1 MTLRPYQE
9 KAIERVEA
17 EFSKGTRSTLIVLAT
32 GCHARGERVLAA
44 DGRSVTVESV
54 RIGDS
59 LLGADGT
66 PRRVLALH
74 HGAKPCYRVEPVK
87 GKPFI
92 VTEDHMLTLVRTAKS
107 SSPAYPSQRGGS
119 LVDVTVKDWLGWS
132 ANKKHLHKLVRA
144 SALDFKAVEQKP
156 LPIPP
161 YVLGVLL
168 GDGCFKNNSIDFTA
182 MDREVHNEMSAYASA
197 NGWTLRA
204 VPAGLAKTYVF
215 QFGTLGC
222 KGSPLHNAL
231 KKLGLRYLGS
241 GDKFIPH
248 EYLTASI
255 HDRLELLA
263 GLIDSDGFTNG
274 GSSDYTTK
282 SERLA
287 NDIAFL
293 CRSLGM
299 SAYPTKCRK
308 GIKSSGFVGEY
319 YRLSVNGNTDA
330 IPCRVARR
338 KFTPR
343 KQKKSVTRTGFDV
356 MPMGELE
363 YFGFTVDGD
372 NRYLLDDFTIT
383 HNCGKTIV
391 FSNLAAREVRRGG
404 RVLILAHR
412 GELLDQAIDKLY
424 KATGIRAGL
433 EKAEQ
438 TSDVTLDE
446 MPYTVVVGSVQSMK
460 SERRLA
466 RFKPNEFSLIV
477 IDECHHALTG
487 TYRAVIDHFP
497 KARLLGVTATPDRG
511 DLRSLSEVF
520 QTISFEYSIIEAIKD
535 GYLSPIHAQTI
546 PLRID
551 LRGVAKQAGDYQAA
565 GLGAALAPYLHQI
578 CREIKQRCADR
589 KTIVFTPLIS
599 ISREMLAIFKEEGV
613 SEVREVNGD
622 SADRAETLE
631 WFASAPKGCVLLN
644 SMLLTEGYDEPS
656 VDCIVVL
663 RATKVRS
670 LFCLDEQTEVL
681 TRNGWKRDVN
691 IGEEVLAFDKDTDET
706 RFVPTLAKVRRPLND
721 DECFYS
727 IMGQSCDI
735 RVTNKHRMLFD
746 NKRRLGWKFKTA
758 EEVAALKDGAYIPMC
773 GHGKFKGVPLTDAEI
788 EFIGWVMSDGSINK
802 LTHGIAI
809 SQSSHHVEYCEMI
822 ERCIVACGFKFGK
835 HIVKRDTQYNQN
847 GDNIVWTIS
856 HGKPRG
862 RDKHLSGWARLEPWI
877 SKDLSERLYDMTEAQ
892 FDLLLKTVW
901 LGDGKKAW
909 KTSFHI
915 GKGNKTFI
923 ERLQAMAIQR
933 GWRASVSVERADGVL
948 RKHDLWY
955 IHAKKQNYVKVGAR
969 HGDHAQWQKESGRG
983 ESCWCV
989 ETELGTIVT
998 RRNGKV
1004 AIMGNCQMVG
1014 RGTRLSPE
1022 TGKKNLLLLDFLWLT
1037 ATHDLCRP
1045 ACLLS
1050 EDPNVCE
1057 EITHKTEKKTGADE
1071 DIEISP
1077 ELVDEA
1083 ESEFTKKCK
1092 DTLAKRLEAQSHK
1105 KGKLF
1110 DALQYAALTGA
1121 TDLANVP
1128 TTLQE
1133 DDRPTL
1139 EQVDRLEK
1147 LGFACP
1153 GSKAGAEK
1161 LLNAY
1166 QQRVDDGLSTHK
1178 QIKFLTSRGFQ
1189 DVKYWTLR
1197 DAEKMI
1203 RRIAAVG
1210 WNRLPAGVDPA
1221 TYVP

>member
-44 DGRSVTVESV
+44 DGRSVAVESV
-54 RIGDS
+54 RVGDS

-74 HGAKPCYRVEPVK
+74 HGAKPCYRVEPIK
-87 GKPFI
+87 GKPFV

-144 SALDFKAVEQKP
+144 SALDFKAVKQKF

-168 GDGCFKNNSIDFTA
+168 GDGCFKNSSIDFTT
-182 MDREVHNEMSAYASA
+182 MDREVYEEMSAYASA
-197 NGWTLRA
+197 NGWTLRP
-204 VPAGLAKTYVF
+204 VPAGLATTWVF

-255 HDRLELLA
+255 HNRLELLA
-263 GLIDSDGFTNG
+263 GLIDSDGCTNG
-274 GSSDYTTK
+274 GSCDYTTK

-338 KFTPR
+338 KLTPR
-343 KQKKSVTRTGFDV
+343 KQKKNVTRTGFGV
-356 MPMGELE
+356 VPIGKLE

-497 KARLLGVTATPDRG
+497 QARLLGVTATPDRG

-599 ISREMLAIFKEEGV
+599 ISREMLAIFKEEGI

-622 SADRAETLE
+622 SADRAKTLE

-670 LFCLDEQTEVL
+670 L
-681 TRNGWKRDVN
+681 
-691 IGEEVLAFDKDTDET
+691 
-706 RFVPTLAKVRRPLND
+706 
-721 DECFYS
+721 
-727 IMGQSCDI
+727 
-735 RVTNKHRMLFD
+735 
-746 NKRRLGWKFKTA
+746 
-758 EEVAALKDGAYIPMC
+758 
-773 GHGKFKGVPLTDAEI
+773 
-788 EFIGWVMSDGSINK
+788 
-802 LTHGIAI
+802 
-809 SQSSHHVEYCEMI
+809 
-822 ERCIVACGFKFGK
+822 
-835 HIVKRDTQYNQN
+835 
-847 GDNIVWTIS
+847 WT
-856 HGKPRG
+856 
-862 RDKHLSGWARLEPWI
+862 
-877 SKDLSERLYDMTEAQ
+877 
-892 FDLLLKTVW
+892 
-901 LGDGKKAW
+901 
-909 KTSFHI
+909 
-915 GKGNKTFI
+915 
-923 ERLQAMAIQR
+923 
-933 GWRASVSVERADGVL
+933 
-948 RKHDLWY
+948 
-955 IHAKKQNYVKVGAR
+955 
-969 HGDHAQWQKESGRG
+969 
-983 ESCWCV
+983 
-989 ETELGTIVT
+989 
-998 RRNGKV
+998 
-1004 AIMGNCQMVG
+1004 QMVG

-1057 EITHKTEKKTGADE
+1057 EITRKTEKKTGADE
-1071 DIEISP
+1071 DLEISP
-1077 ELVDEA
+1077 ELVAEV